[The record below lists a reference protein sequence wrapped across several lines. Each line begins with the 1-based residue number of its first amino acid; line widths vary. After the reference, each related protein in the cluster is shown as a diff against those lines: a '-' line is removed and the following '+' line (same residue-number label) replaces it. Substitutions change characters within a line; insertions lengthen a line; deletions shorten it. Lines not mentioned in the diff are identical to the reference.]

1 MRASSSAQLLTIL
14 ARLHPTL
21 WEVLHPHVPVLVL
34 GPSAASGPNGHGAE
48 VELNPQ
54 PVPPGVEL
62 RLAVQRTATAIADA
76 AIAAQV
82 AGQDAG
88 GVLQDAG
95 DDFCQTP
102 HRKIPWP
109 RHWPHPWPDEPYPID
124 PELAAPAVQVEAA
137 LVFQSYAAGIADE
150 RLASAFAGIADRLIG
165 AALET
170 PGARVTNGV
179 PA

>member
-1 MRASSSAQLLTIL
+1 MRASSSAQLLTVL

-21 WEVLHPHVPVLVL
+21 WELLHPHVPVLVL
-34 GPSAASGPNGHGAE
+34 GRSAASAPNGHGAE

-76 AIAAQV
+76 AIAARV
-82 AGQDAG
+82 AGHDG
-88 GVLQDAG
+88 DGILQDAG
-95 DDFCQTP
+95 DDFCKTP
-102 HRKIPWP
+102 HGKIPWP
-109 RHWPHPWPDEPYPID
+109 RRWPHPWPDEPYPID
-124 PELAAPAVQVEAA
+124 PELAAPAVQAHAA
-137 LVFQSYAAGIADE
+137 LVFQSYASGIADQD
-150 RLASAFAGIADRLIG
+150 LAKAFAGIADRLIG
-165 AALET
+165 AALEA